1 MQPDFVQPDGSPI
14 PAELVSAT
22 LRSAVG
28 PEVEPPSFTLENH
41 GQFSNDLAV
50 ATLADGRR
58 MIVKRGRY
66 AWSAE
71 RFDTARRAAGLF
83 GAAGITTPRS
93 VDLPAELSRA
103 AVDAYWRI
111 ELPTLA
117 ELWPELGPGERRSA
131 MRSLGRLMRKA
142 HTARLPGH
150 GELRA
155 MAGHPRL
162 LSQVLAEDLG
172 GRLMPAVGA
181 EWPDGVPLVDCL
193 LGMIPEVAR
202 RAGEAGVLLHGDLH
216 MGNVVCERAGGA
228 VACTGLL
235 DLECAHAGPAES
247 DLARLA
253 VMHTDLFGMPAGGP
267 WLEWVREGYGE
278 AVDPVVYG
286 FYVVYQLAQL
296 GFHSAWLGHHEHAA
310 SVAAAARPAAAA
322 LPALPQASQHV
333 ASRSPEARG
342 GVLSAPHPPAEGE
355 LVPG

>member
-14 PAELVSAT
+14 PADLVSAT

-28 PEVEPPSFTLENH
+28 PQEEPPSFTLANH

-50 ATLADGRR
+50 ATLDDGRR
-58 MIVKRGRY
+58 MVVKRGRY

-83 GAAGITTPRS
+83 GALGITTPRP

-117 ELWPELGPGERRSA
+117 ELWPELGPGGRRGA
-131 MRSLGRLMRKA
+131 MRSLGRLMRTA

-155 MAGHPRL
+155 MAGHPRP

-172 GRLMPAVGA
+172 GRLMPAVQAG
-181 EWPDGVPLVDCL
+181 WPDGVPLVDGL
-193 LGMIPEVAR
+193 LGTIPEVAR
-202 RAGEAGVLLHGDLH
+202 RAGDSGVLLHGDLH
-216 MGNVVCERAGGA
+216 MGNVLCERSGGA

-235 DLECAHAGPAES
+235 DLECAHAGPGES

-286 FYVVYQLAQL
+286 FYAVYHLVQL

-310 SVAAAARPAAAA
+310 GVAAAARSAAAA
-322 LPALPQASQHV
+322 LPGLLPA
-333 ASRSPEARG
+333 
-342 GVLSAPHPPAEGE
+342 AEGE
-355 LVPG
+355 GVCR